1 MIRKDIYKDN
11 TVKQDIKE
19 SRTKLA
25 VEPDEFE
32 VIELPGCVWFIK
44 FNEA

>member
-25 VEPDEFE
+25 VELDEFE
-32 VIELPGCVWFIK
+32 VIELLGCVWFIK
-44 FNEA
+44 FNKA